1 MITSLR
7 PVQACAVGV
16 GIIAALDAAAESPQR
31 NETEALWL
39 HLCITAA
46 DEAHAEVKRNPP
58 IVRPRRSSID
68 QLLEHLGEDTDP
80 APEPEALDGE
90 ALEQAARAAAAAAFL
105 GCMPPLT
112 TRRRIR
118 AYIACVAVAMQRRY
132 VTAGDAAKLLYAAQ
146 TALLANPKPA
156 PRKGRKAKH
165 A

>member
-7 PVQACAVGV
+7 PVQAYAVGY
-16 GIIAALDAAAESPQR
+16 GIIAALDAAAETPAR

-46 DEAHAEVKRNPP
+46 DEAHAEVMRHPP
-58 IVRPRRSSID
+58 IVRRTRSVID
-68 QLLEHLGEDTDP
+68 DLIEDLDGGDP
-80 APEPEALDGE
+80 APEPETLDGE
-90 ALEQAARAAAAAAFL
+90 ALDAAARAAAAAAFL

-112 TRRRIR
+112 ARRRIR
-118 AYIACVAVAMQRRY
+118 GYIACVAVAMQRRY
-132 VTAGDAAKLLYAAQ
+132 VSAVDASKLLYAAQ

-156 PRKGRKAKH
+156 PRKGRKAKR